1 MGSSEMISTEMSL
14 MTEQLKAA
22 NEELEFQKIKN
33 DEDLKTKD
41 ELIAQLRLE
50 MTSQREGLDRQLRER
65 MAGTMLELEEL
76 NRQKEIGRKRILSL
90 SRQVENERTEKSHYM
105 SKLMKAKEAYNE
117 TIATRSIT
125 ELRLKQEQE
134 ELQKAQ
140 AELKKTLSDLE
151 IKKKIEERA
160 KKTTSS
166 NADMMASSKAN
177 MMASYGQMRQEIRQ
191 EKPGR
196 EVHRIE
202 REWNRQMKLNTMQVE
217 FDKKSKH
224 SREDKEEVKSW

>member
-1 MGSSEMISTEMSL
+1 MISTEMSL
-14 MTEQLKAA
+14 IAEQLKAA
-22 NEELEFQKIKN
+22 NQELEYQKIKN

-65 MAGTMLELEEL
+65 MEGTMLELEEL

-105 SKLMKAKEAYNE
+105 SKLMEAKEAYNE

-160 KKTTSS
+160 KATSS
-166 NADMMASSKAN
+166 KADMMASSKAN
-177 MMASYGQMRQEIRQ
+177 MMATYGQMRQEIQQ

-202 REWNRQMKLNTMQVE
+202 REWNRQMKLNIMQVE